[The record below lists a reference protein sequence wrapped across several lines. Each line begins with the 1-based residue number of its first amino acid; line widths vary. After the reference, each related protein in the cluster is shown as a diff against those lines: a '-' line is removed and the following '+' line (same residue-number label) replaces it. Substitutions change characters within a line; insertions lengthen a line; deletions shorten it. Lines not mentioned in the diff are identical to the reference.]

1 MIPWRIGLITP
12 VYFAVIFIIKL
23 KEREG
28 REVIFKMLSSISN
41 WFPNRW
47 FYVIIIPP
55 AWPMKLPIIYTQI
68 WCGRGVG
75 TLVAIWGYSVE
86 KKWGHTMKCTT
97 RYSCNP
103 ANRLIGSCHHFSG
116 LNATRKR
123 NRFLSFLRRPLS
135 CQSKIEKQ
143 LSRDSFKSVKCKEV
157 QENIDSVMPY
167 LLTLLAIME
176 KLYCAVLSLSSNSL
190 VAMVPSVPSIVK

>member
-68 WCGRGVG
+68 WWKRSWNSSGYLRLQCG
-75 TLVAIWGYSVE
+75 

-123 NRFLSFLRRPLS
+123 NSFLSFLRRPLS

>member
-86 KKWGHTMKCTT
+86 KNEVTQWNALLDIHAILQTGSLAAVTISLDLMLQGKGTGFWVSSGDHSAVSPKLKNSSAGTHLRVANAKKCRRT
-97 RYSCNP
+97 
-103 ANRLIGSCHHFSG
+103 LI
-116 LNATRKR
+116 
-123 NRFLSFLRRPLS
+123 P
-135 CQSKIEKQ
+135 
-143 LSRDSFKSVKCKEV
+143 
-157 QENIDSVMPY
+157 
-167 LLTLLAIME
+167 
-176 KLYCAVLSLSSNSL
+176 
-190 VAMVPSVPSIVK
+190 